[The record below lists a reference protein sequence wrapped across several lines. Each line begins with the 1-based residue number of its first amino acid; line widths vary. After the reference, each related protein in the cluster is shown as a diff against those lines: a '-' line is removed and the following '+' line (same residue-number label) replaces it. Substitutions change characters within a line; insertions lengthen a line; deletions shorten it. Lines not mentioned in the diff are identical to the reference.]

1 MIWELGA
8 SAASLLAGLAFGRW
22 WVGFQKERGITSR
35 DIYKGIDGV
44 PRAGGLVA
52 LFSASLGYLLLSP
65 AEPQAAVVLFSAL
78 VIGVLGLLDDLRG
91 VSEYV
96 RVLLPVLV
104 AFVVARALVDVRLT
118 LPFVGLF
125 YGATGWLSV
134 LAIPVVTNAF
144 NMLDPVNGF
153 LPMANVAV
161 GASLAAVAALRGQLD
176 AVYLLLVHVAASLAL
191 YAFNKYPAKAFNGN
205 VGSYYLGASISTIAV
220 AYDLVAY
227 LVLAALPF
235 IINGALIIFSS
246 GGIKGREKIQRPT
259 KLVGGVVHQ
268 DCDSPILS
276 LVRVVVSD
284 KPLGEYQVFKALL
297 ALVAA
302 SAALTAALAA
312 ALRFASLPL

>member
-8 SAASLLAGLAFGRW
+8 SAIALLTGLLFGRW
-22 WVGFQKERGITSR
+22 WVPFQKERGITSR
-35 DIYKGIDGV
+35 DVYKGVEGV

-52 LFSASLGYLLLSP
+52 VVSASVGYLFLSP
-65 AEPQAAVVLFSAL
+65 AEHLAAAVLFSAL
-78 VIGVLGLLDDLRG
+78 VIGLLGLLDDLRG

-96 RVLLPVLV
+96 RVLLPVVV
-104 AFVVARALVDVRLT
+104 AFVVARALDVVRLT

-153 LPMANVAV
+153 LPMANVAI
-161 GASLAAVAALRGQLD
+161 GASLATVAVLRGQLD
-176 AVYLLLVHVAASLAL
+176 AVYVLLVHVAASLAL
-191 YAFNKYPAKAFNGN
+191 YAYNKYPAKTFNGN
-205 VGSYYLGASISTIAV
+205 VGSYYLGASISTVAV
-220 AYDLVAY
+220 VYDLVAY

-259 KLVGGVVHQ
+259 KLVGGVVYQ
-268 DCDSPILS
+268 DCDSPIVS
-276 LVRVVVSD
+276 LVRVVVSE
-284 KPLGEYQVFKALL
+284 KPLVEYQIYKALL

-302 SAALTAALAA
+302 SSALTVALAA
-312 ALRFASLPL
+312 ALRVVSLPL